1 MTKRVTCLRVMRKVP
16 DFPVDDR
23 TYMFVFSILDSSLGA
38 IPGETSAA
46 DTHRMDVTITFEVLV
61 NWGFVDL
68 FSPGTPLVRESDLVK
83 VLGSQA
89 RKCIQRQIEAQSLA
103 TQSSLRLGTTTAP
116 ARRPPDI
123 ASMPDPVGFS
133 FDVEV

>member
-1 MTKRVTCLRVMRKVP
+1 MTMRVTCLRVTRQVP

-23 TYMFVFSILDSSLGA
+23 TYTFVFSVLGSSLGE

-46 DTHRMDVTITFEVLV
+46 DTHRTDVTITFEVLV

-89 RKCIQRQIEAQSLA
+89 RKDIQRQIEAQSLA
-103 TQSSLRLGTTTAP
+103 RRSSLRLGTTTAP
-116 ARRPPDI
+116 ARCPSGI
-123 ASMPDPVGFS
+123 ASMPDPAGFA
-133 FDVEV
+133 FDVEA